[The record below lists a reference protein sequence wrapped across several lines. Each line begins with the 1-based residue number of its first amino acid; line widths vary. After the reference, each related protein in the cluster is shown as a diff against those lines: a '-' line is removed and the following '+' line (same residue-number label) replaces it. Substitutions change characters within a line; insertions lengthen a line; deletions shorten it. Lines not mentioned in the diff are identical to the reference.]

1 MTQEFS
7 SLITPIDNSEIIPKA
22 IQQTPFWV
30 AVGIYSLLLLVGSVQ
45 PMIGIIGLL
54 LLGVAALFKVIIRNF
69 QVIGILLLLGIA
81 AMAIPLLLIIYI
93 PVLLY
98 FFYKTSWI
106 SVSALRLG
114 NGWIVYLLFPYRMM
128 ANGAVESTPAVGVII
143 PVVLFPIILKSF
155 VDNRGYTV
163 QKALEIMSE
172 APILIISIVL
182 PFLKLNIGAD
192 FSEGVGS
199 GEAVAGEAAAA
210 AKPMPNDVAFMKES
224 LSIKVLLAQ
233 KSLFLSQS
241 LRLLC

>member
-98 FFYKTSWI
+98 FF
-106 SVSALRLG
+106 L
-114 NGWIVYLLFPYRMM
+114 
-128 ANGAVESTPAVGVII
+128 
-143 PVVLFPIILKSF
+143 
-155 VDNRGYTV
+155 
-163 QKALEIMSE
+163 
-172 APILIISIVL
+172 
-182 PFLKLNIGAD
+182 
-192 FSEGVGS
+192 
-199 GEAVAGEAAAA
+199 
-210 AKPMPNDVAFMKES
+210 
-224 LSIKVLLAQ
+224 
-233 KSLFLSQS
+233 
-241 LRLLC
+241 